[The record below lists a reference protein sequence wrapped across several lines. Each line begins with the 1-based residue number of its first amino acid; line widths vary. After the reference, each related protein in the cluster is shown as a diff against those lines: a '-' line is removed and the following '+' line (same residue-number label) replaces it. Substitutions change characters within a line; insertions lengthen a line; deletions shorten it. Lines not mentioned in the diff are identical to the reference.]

1 MLKGVDAANLELVVG
16 DAHGHAGLGGHLAGR
31 TQEHPHDRLVGDLDA
46 LNIALLEHGQLAV
59 QSTPPPSRTVSS
71 TGHAS
76 EPSTGRTLRRVGA
89 QLRIDVRGGTLAEVQ
104 VNVCHVHGAV
114 IIQVI
119 AVLV

>member
-1 MLKGVDAANLELVVG
+1 M
-16 DAHGHAGLGGHLAGR
+16 
-31 TQEHPHDRLVGDLDA
+31 
-46 LNIALLEHGQLAV
+46 
-59 QSTPPPSRTVSS
+59 
-71 TGHAS
+71 
-76 EPSTGRTLRRVGA
+76 RRVGA

>member
-1 MLKGVDAANLELVVG
+1 MRVG
-16 DAHGHAGLGGHLAGR
+16 WGR
-31 TQEHPHDRLVGDLDA
+31 
-46 LNIALLEHGQLAV
+46 
-59 QSTPPPSRTVSS
+59 SRARATDD
-71 TGHAS
+71 
-76 EPSTGRTLRRVGA
+76 PSTGRTLRRVGA